1 MSSETTNLPT
11 EENLDNQDLEDVSLG
26 ESADSTQQDKDV
38 EEPAKPKKKGGLGK
52 AILFLLVLLL
62 ILGAAAGGWYY
73 AQEQVRLQQGD
84 SSAQVQ
90 VVSDQL
96 VGLEGQIANLEG
108 QIANLEGQIGS
119 LQDQLATQRTRQANV
134 EASLQTSSNQTEAQ
148 LLSLAQRVS
157 QSETTATGDWE
168 LAEAEY
174 LLRIAN
180 QHLATSHDVGGAL
193 EMMGAADT
201 ILKELAY
208 PELTQARRELV
219 SDITRLSNIQPVDY
233 EGIYFALDALLPV
246 ISGLSGFRV
255 EELTGSD
262 LVSSDIEG
270 SDESKI
276 DKYWSVIID
285 ALSPYLVINSSSAS
299 SGSEYLLSGEQEAL
313 AKSEIQLFVR
323 QAQLAMLAGEEEVFK
338 QALSS
343 AGSRISEVF
352 SEDDGA
358 ASLISII
365 RDYSERD
372 ISSESVDIS
381 RSIRAVEAVVDQL
394 TTRTEQIGR

>member
-73 AQEQVRLQQGD
+73 AEEQVRLQQGD

-108 QIANLEGQIGS
+108 QIGS
-119 LQDQLATQRTRQANV
+119 LQDQLATQSTRQANV

-394 TTRTEQIGR
+394 TTRTEQIGQ

>member
-38 EEPAKPKKKGGLGK
+38 EESAKPKKKGGLGK

-108 QIANLEGQIGS
+108 QIGS
-119 LQDQLATQRTRQANV
+119 LQDQLATQSTRQANV

-394 TTRTEQIGR
+394 TTRTEQIGQ

>member
-1 MSSETTNLPT
+1 MSSETTNLPI

-108 QIANLEGQIGS
+108 QIGS
-119 LQDQLATQRTRQANV
+119 LQDQLATQSTRQANV

-394 TTRTEQIGR
+394 TTRTEQIGQ

>member
-1 MSSETTNLPT
+1 M
-11 EENLDNQDLEDVSLG
+11 
-26 ESADSTQQDKDV
+26 
-38 EEPAKPKKKGGLGK
+38 
-52 AILFLLVLLL
+52 
-62 ILGAAAGGWYY
+62 
-73 AQEQVRLQQGD
+73 
-84 SSAQVQ
+84 
-90 VVSDQL
+90 
-96 VGLEGQIANLEG
+96 
-108 QIANLEGQIGS
+108 
-119 LQDQLATQRTRQANV
+119 
-134 EASLQTSSNQTEAQ
+134 
-148 LLSLAQRVS
+148 
-157 QSETTATGDWE
+157 
-168 LAEAEY
+168 
-174 LLRIAN
+174 
-180 QHLATSHDVGGAL
+180 
-193 EMMGAADT
+193 
-201 ILKELAY
+201 
-208 PELTQARRELV
+208 
-219 SDITRLSNIQPVDY
+219 
-233 EGIYFALDALLPV
+233 PV

-394 TTRTEQIGR
+394 TTRTEQIGQ

>member
-108 QIANLEGQIGS
+108 QIGS
-119 LQDQLATQRTRQANV
+119 LQDQLATQSTRQANV

-394 TTRTEQIGR
+394 TTRTEQIGQ

>member
-108 QIANLEGQIGS
+108 QIGS
-119 LQDQLATQRTRQANV
+119 LQDQLATQSTRQANV

-285 ALSPYLVINSSSAS
+285 ALSPYLVINSSGAS

-394 TTRTEQIGR
+394 TTRTEQIGQ

>member
-108 QIANLEGQIGS
+108 QIGS
-119 LQDQLATQRTRQANV
+119 LQDQLATQSTRQANV

-219 SDITRLSNIQPVDY
+219 SDITRLSNIQP
-233 EGIYFALDALLPV
+233 L
-246 ISGLSGFRV
+246 
-255 EELTGSD
+255 
-262 LVSSDIEG
+262 
-270 SDESKI
+270 
-276 DKYWSVIID
+276 
-285 ALSPYLVINSSSAS
+285 
-299 SGSEYLLSGEQEAL
+299 
-313 AKSEIQLFVR
+313 
-323 QAQLAMLAGEEEVFK
+323 
-338 QALSS
+338 
-343 AGSRISEVF
+343 
-352 SEDDGA
+352 
-358 ASLISII
+358 SLIHI
-365 RDYSERD
+365 
-372 ISSESVDIS
+372 
-381 RSIRAVEAVVDQL
+381 
-394 TTRTEQIGR
+394 

>member
-73 AQEQVRLQQGD
+73 AQEQARLQQGD

-108 QIANLEGQIGS
+108 QIGS
-119 LQDQLATQRTRQANV
+119 LQDQLATQSTRQANV

-394 TTRTEQIGR
+394 TTRTEQIGQ

>member
-108 QIANLEGQIGS
+108 QIGS
-119 LQDQLATQRTRQANV
+119 LQDQLATQSTRQANV

-323 QAQLAMLAGEEEVFK
+323 QAQLAMLAGVEEVFK
-338 QALSS
+338 QALSL
-343 AGSRISEVF
+343 
-352 SEDDGA
+352 
-358 ASLISII
+358 SLIHI
-365 RDYSERD
+365 
-372 ISSESVDIS
+372 
-381 RSIRAVEAVVDQL
+381 
-394 TTRTEQIGR
+394 